1 MAMVSNVEPLDFWR
15 LCDEL
20 SVVQAALLI
29 VEVDPSKCMSYVEDW
44 ELEKRPAGYAAA
56 KAAICGAL
64 QCKNVTGTIIPF
76 YNDRFDGEYK
86 IEGSLDPG
94 KSRLQVGSLKTW
106 LAKRG
111 IKTGFFF
118 PEGSESPDYLDWPRA
133 RRQANSLNFEPR
145 VSTIKRNR
153 ARRVERASYS
163 MFVGL
168 ITLTC
173 LSTLMVAV
181 GLSLSLI

>member
-94 KSRLQVGSLKTW
+94 EKSAASWIFEDMAGQTRHQDGLLLSRRKRVLQTTW
-106 LAKRG
+106 IGHVQAAGQFAK
-111 IKTGFFF
+111 
-118 PEGSESPDYLDWPRA
+118 L
-133 RRQANSLNFEPR
+133 
-145 VSTIKRNR
+145 
-153 ARRVERASYS
+153 
-163 MFVGL
+163 
-168 ITLTC
+168 
-173 LSTLMVAV
+173 
-181 GLSLSLI
+181 

>member
-29 VEVDPSKCMSYVEDW
+29 VGVDPSKCTSYVEDW

-76 YNDRFDGEYK
+76 IMTALMENIKLKAPWTRGK
-86 IEGSLDPG
+86 VGCKLD
-94 KSRLQVGSLKTW
+94 L
-106 LAKRG
+106 
-111 IKTGFFF
+111 
-118 PEGSESPDYLDWPRA
+118 
-133 RRQANSLNFEPR
+133 
-145 VSTIKRNR
+145 
-153 ARRVERASYS
+153 
-163 MFVGL
+163 
-168 ITLTC
+168 
-173 LSTLMVAV
+173 
-181 GLSLSLI
+181 